1 MVIHISYIKKNK
13 PIGDNPR
20 ENVCVCKVNDKAQE
34 MRSFL
39 LQTVGKCFI
48 HGSTLILFYSL

>member
-39 LQTVGKCFI
+39 LLTVGKCFI
-48 HGSTLILFYSL
+48 HGSTLILF